1 MDSILLDPAIQL
13 PQLPA
18 HGFELVLA
26 LDPTAVGFDVLDITF
41 SNGEKTLTLGVAM
54 SPMDISA
61 DGGQTLFPNSDE
73 HAAWWAYVILV
84 VGEVLIL
91 WLLQILLHKLC
102 GLPNWVMII
111 LVAVTV
117 VLDIFFIQSWAV
129 WLTGLLEPY
138 LGWLPFS

>member
-1 MDSILLDPAIQL
+1 MQMWVQL
-13 PQLPA
+13 
-18 HGFELVLA
+18 
-26 LDPTAVGFDVLDITF
+26 GFDVLDITF